1 MSGNDRLRCAL
12 AAQGITTELL
22 AERVGVDVKTSYRW
36 VVKGTLPYPAHRR
49 AVAAALTSDE
59 AYLWPESLTAASV
72 RDASSAELVAFY
84 PDRAAVPAHLWTTL
98 IGKARQ
104 EVNVL
109 VYAGRFL
116 FDTHP
121 GFCQLLIS
129 QAQAGVRVR
138 LAFGDPDSPQVAAR
152 GIEEGLDMA
161 LQVRAA
167 LDKARSLFGVEG
179 IEVRLHATTLYAS
192 IYRADDDLL
201 TNGHVYGAQAA
212 TSPVLH
218 LRRLPGGQAYRHYAE
233 SFEGVW
239 ATARP
244 IG

>member
-12 AAQGITTELL
+12 AAQGITTDLL
-22 AERVGVDVKTSYRW
+22 AERVGVDVKTCYRW

-49 AVAAALTSDE
+49 AVAAVLTSDE
-59 AYLWPESLTAASV
+59 TYLWPESLSAAAV
-72 RDASSAELVAFY
+72 GDASSAELVAFY
-84 PDRAAVPAHLWTTL
+84 PERAAVPAHLWTAL
-98 IGKARQ
+98 MGKARQ

-116 FDTHP
+116 FDSDP
-121 GFCQLLIS
+121 GFCQRLIS

-138 LAFGDPDSPQVAAR
+138 LAFGDPDSPQVAGR
-152 GIEEGLDMA
+152 GVEEGVDMP

-167 LDKARSLFGVEG
+167 LDKARRLLGVEG
-179 IEVRLHATTLYAS
+179 IEVRLHSTPLYAS
-192 IYRADDDLL
+192 IYRGDDDLL
-201 TNGHVYGAQAA
+201 ANHHVYGAPAA

-218 LRRLPGGQAYRHYAE
+218 LRRLPGGQTYRHYAD
-233 SFEGVW
+233 SFEDVW